1 MDTHAGDRH
10 TSTAVHRARFPD
22 ARVGS
27 YSALVNAE
35 HGKTLI
41 DVITSPAVGGFLAFY
56 SATK

>member
-1 MDTHAGDRH
+1 M
-10 TSTAVHRARFPD
+10 HRARSPD
-22 ARVGS
+22 RRVGS

-41 DVITSPAVGGFLAFY
+41 DVITSVAVGDFLAFH